1 MAKLPYTITICP
13 DQEPPKRFTAS
24 CREMGE
30 LLKNSPNADL
40 TINNRIAWDSWT
52 NRPLQPASIEEML
65 SEMCKPEKTK

>member
-30 LLKNSPNADL
+30 LLKNSPNGNL
-40 TINNRIAWDSWT
+40 TINNRVIWDSWT

-65 SEMCKPEKTK
+65 SGIARDDK